1 MERESFEDEEV
12 SDLLN
17 HYYVCIKVD
26 KEERPDIDA
35 VYMTVCQALNGSGGW
50 PLTIFMTPEQIPFY
64 AATYIPKQNW
74 YGRAGMLELLPEI
87 FDLWKKDKKRL
98 LEAGSHITDYLKKQ
112 EQVSHDREKPDKKL
126 INNAVR
132 LLEDSYDSKYGGFG
146 NAPKFPTPHNL
157 LFLLHYYEQEKKPN
171 VLTIVETTL
180 TQMFRGGIFDHIG
193 GGFSRYSTD
202 EKWLVPHFEK
212 MLYDNALLIYLY
224 TACFQT
230 THEPLYEHIARRTL
244 QYVMKELSDEAGGF
258 YCGQDADS
266 EGVEG
271 KFYVFTPDEIEKIL
285 GKEEASS
292 FCKWFSVTAKGNF
305 EGKNILNLLNNTNYE
320 EVSETITKQS
330 EKLYDYRLHRTK
342 LHLDDKV
349 LTSWNAL
356 MILALAKAGSV
367 LQDETYL
374 KRAVEAFTFIENH
387 LVKDNSHL
395 YLRWRKGESGIEG
408 QLDDYAFYAW
418 SLLEL
423 YDSTYDILYIKRA
436 VEIARLMITLF
447 YDEEKSGFYM
457 YAKDSEQL
465 ISRPKELYDG
475 AIPSGNSVAGLVLE
489 RLAKLTADPIW
500 MDYSVQ
506 QLTFL
511 AGNNKDYPAAHTF
524 SMLAMLKELY
534 PSKELICVT
543 SKNEVPDNLSK
554 IRADLHQ
561 LNVTVLVKTQTNE
574 KELSKIAPFT
584 ADYEISTEHEET
596 YYLCENFSCKAP
608 VHTLEALQQLLAAL

>member
-35 VYMTVCQALNGSGGW
+35 VYMTVCQALTGSGGW
-50 PLTIFMTPEQIPFY
+50 PLTIFMTPTQIPFY

-74 YGRAGMLELLPEI
+74 YGRTGMMELLPEI

-112 EQVSHDREKPDKKL
+112 EHVVNDRANPDKKL
-126 INNAVR
+126 LNKAVS

-171 VLTIVETTL
+171 VLSIVETTL

-224 TACFQT
+224 TACFQVT
-230 THEPLYEHIARRTL
+230 RKPLYEHIARQTL
-244 QYVMKELSDEAGGF
+244 HYVMKELSDEAGGF

-285 GKEEASS
+285 GKEEATT

-320 EVSETITKQS
+320 EISETISKQC

-356 MILALAKAGSV
+356 MISALANAGSV
-367 LQDETYL
+367 LQDEAYL
-374 KRAVEAFTFIENH
+374 KRAIEAFTFIENH
-387 LVKDNSHL
+387 LVKDDGHL

-423 YDSTYDILYIKRA
+423 YDSTFDILYIKKA

-475 AIPSGNSVAGLVLE
+475 AIPSGNSVAGLVLV

-500 MDYSVQ
+500 MDYSEQ

-543 SKNEVPDNLSK
+543 SKNEILGNLSK
-554 IRADLHQ
+554 IRTDLHQ
-561 LNVTVLVKTQTNE
+561 SNVTVLVKTKSNE
-574 KELSKIAPFT
+574 NDLSKIAPFT
-584 ADYEISTEHEET
+584 ADYEVSKEHEET

-608 VHTLEALQQLLAAL
+608 VHTLEALQQLLAIP